1 MVGLVEVSE
10 PSPLST
16 ETPSSAAVDYVE
28 HALLA
33 ARDLIESTVTRHRR
47 ELAQDSWAGTALGKV
62 PLAEVVDTL
71 VDCAERAV
79 NVVLPGNEEQTRAV
93 CAALARPARGS
104 RRAVVVRLLCE
115 EPVLASSAVR
125 ALARTDPRCEI
136 RICDGGL
143 PPLPEALLI
152 DGQVVYLRRGPSEPG
167 RGQGQASLVEDAA
180 TVRALEMMFA
190 GTWGNAVALADHPRL
205 GGRLCPESV
214 RRILECLR
222 TGHTDEVAARTMQ
235 VSLRTYR
242 RYVAEIMRELGVNS
256 RFQAGVRAVEMG
268 LLPGRH

>member
-1 MVGLVEVSE
+1 MSE

-16 ETPSSAAVDYVE
+16 ETPSSGAVDYVE

-71 VDCAERAV
+71 VDCAERTV

-167 RGQGQASLVEDAA
+167 RGQGQGQASLVEDAA

-242 RYVAEIMRELGVNS
+242 RYVAEIMRELGANS

>member
-1 MVGLVEVSE
+1 MVGLVRMSE
-10 PSPLST
+10 PSPVRT
-16 ETPSSAAVDYVE
+16 EAPSSGAIDYVE

-33 ARDLIESTVTRHRR
+33 ARDLIESTVIRHRR

-71 VDCAERAV
+71 VGCAERTV
-79 NVVLPGNEEQTRAV
+79 GVVLSGDEEQTRAV
-93 CAALARPARGS
+93 CAALARPVGRG

-115 EPVLASSAVR
+115 EPVLSSAVVR
-125 ALARTDPRCEI
+125 ALARTDPRCEV
-136 RICDGGL
+136 RICDGGR
-143 PPLPEALLI
+143 PALPEALLI
-152 DGQVVYLRRGPSEPG
+152 DGEVAYLRRGPSEPG
-167 RGQGQASLVEDAA
+167 RGPGQASLVEDPA

-190 GTWGNAVALADHPRL
+190 GAWGNAVTLADHPRL

-222 TGHTDEVAARTMQ
+222 TGHTDEVAARAMQ

-242 RYVAEIMRELGVNS
+242 RYVAEIMREMGAHS

-268 LLPGRH
+268 LLPGRR